1 MGILEKVMKMA
12 EEIAVSDGLELVH
25 AEFVPD
31 GKKWF
36 LRLYIDREGGVTISD
51 CTKLSRQLAVELD
64 VEDVI
69 PHAYVLE
76 VSSPGINRIMGKIQD
91 YKRFAGEKIQMK
103 LRRPVEGHRKLT
115 GVLKGMDANG
125 NLVQLDCDGEL
136 INVPFSDI
144 VRANLIRDIDL

>member
-1 MGILEKVMKMA
+1 MGILEKVMEMA
-12 EEIAVSDGLELVH
+12 EEIAVSEGLELVH
-25 AEFVPD
+25 AELVSE

-36 LRLYIDREGGVTISD
+36 LRLYIDRDGGVTISD

-76 VSSPGINRIMGKIQD
+76 VSSPGINRVMGKIQD
-91 YKRFAGEKIQMK
+91 YEKFAGEQIRMK
-103 LRRPVEGHRKLT
+103 LRRPVEGRRKLT
-115 GVLKGMDANG
+115 GILQGADKSSGQ
-125 NLVQLDCDGEL
+125 VQVMCDKEL
-136 INVPFSDI
+136 FTVPFSDI